1 MAEMR
6 RIRVLIVD
14 DEADLADV
22 LVERLR
28 LRNIRARGVHCGM
41 AALRTIRN
49 SRYDVAVV
57 DVKMPEIGGIEL
69 LKLIRQL
76 PEAPPVVLMTGH
88 GSAEDSRQGRQ
99 LGAFDYLIKP
109 VRIEEL
115 LDVLHAAI
123 AAAREEKE

>member
-1 MAEMR
+1 M
-6 RIRVLIVD
+6 RVLIVD

-28 LRNIRARGVHCGM
+28 LRDIRARGVHCGM

-76 PEAPPVVLMTGH
+76 PDAPPVVLMTGH
-88 GSAEDSRQGRQ
+88 GSAEDARQGRQ
-99 LGAFDYLIKP
+99 LGAFEYLVKP
-109 VRIEEL
+109 VRLDDL
-115 LDVLHAAI
+115 LEVLHAA
-123 AAAREEKE
+123 AAHDREEKQ